1 MIYTFHMR
9 HDFSPSL
16 SLSLTRSYFRMKATT
31 TKKLIDFDI
40 DKSML
45 FIWLHQEPAAHSH
58 SITSSGA
65 DTISAHVIKYIN
77 HFLLFMAWALA
88 HTIFLFVCC
97 NIIFIE
103 CPDYGSDFC
112 SFLSVDWCVRV
123 SSMYWG
129 HSILC
134 TALLSGFIWH
144 RMDQSI
150 QFNSIYWNAEKKLLD
165 RRWTR

>member
-1 MIYTFHMR
+1 MIFLPLY
-9 HDFSPSL
+9 L

-123 SSMYWG
+123 SSMY
-129 HSILC
+129 
-134 TALLSGFIWH
+134 
-144 RMDQSI
+144 
-150 QFNSIYWNAEKKLLD
+150 
-165 RRWTR
+165 